1 MGAAEESKE
10 NESEDS
16 AGFDEERNVVC
27 ENVRHF
33 VLEATYLNQDWY
45 SNNDKVDVL
54 TKLALKYG
62 TFIQRNENEIFEQL
76 SIFVYQKKR
85 SN

>member
-1 MGAAEESKE
+1 ML
-10 NESEDS
+10 ED
-16 AGFDEERNVVC
+16 
-27 ENVRHF
+27 
-33 VLEATYLNQDWY
+33 TYLNQDWY
-45 SNNDKVDVL
+45 SKSDKDDVL